1 MQQLTEENQARISII
16 AALCE
21 DMRDIGNNDDR
32 EIYDALQNYL
42 NRRWR
47 PNADAFNIAEK

>member
-1 MQQLTEENQARISII
+1 MQRLTEENQARISII

-21 DMRDIGNNDDR
+21 DMRDIGKNNDQ

-42 NRRWR
+42 DRRWR
-47 PNADAFNIAEK
+47 PRADMFNVAEK